1 MDSEKVHQTL
11 VLQEFTE
18 VDQTLSKYLGP
29 THPVRADLGRM
40 IEDLKKRLFR
50 SPI

>member
-1 MDSEKVHQTL
+1 MPQSIDRNHQTL

-29 THPVRADLGRM
+29 THPVRKELSRLM
-40 IEDLKKRLFR
+40 EDLKRRLLT
-50 SPI
+50 